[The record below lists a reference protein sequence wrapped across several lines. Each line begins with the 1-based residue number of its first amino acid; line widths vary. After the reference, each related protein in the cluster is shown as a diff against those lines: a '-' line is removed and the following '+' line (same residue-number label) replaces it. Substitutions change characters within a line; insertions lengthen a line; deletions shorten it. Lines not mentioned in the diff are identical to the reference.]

1 MHRAVQALMRR
12 STRAPQMPIGWAM
25 VQLSRPFQAVLAAV
39 ALFALVWFVAL
50 HRPGSS
56 STDSGSSSGSSAQ
69 SSGTQAASR
78 ATTHPAGAAHSASGA
93 HSTSVSH
100 STAASHTSK
109 SSASAASAPAKGAAQ
124 HAAVHARTVTHA
136 ASHSRAAAHTGAAA
150 HSGGTVARTRHA
162 ASRAHS
168 TMHTGATTHK
178 APATMHKGPST
189 THNAP
194 STGHAGTSSEAA
206 TVAADLKHGKTVIL
220 LFWNPSASN
229 DVAVHQQVGDV
240 AHKLGRSVAAFSAR
254 ASQVGQFGSITR
266 DVQVYQTP
274 TLLIVNPKRQVTTVT
289 GLTDAYALEQT
300 IREARG

>member
-1 MHRAVQALMRR
+1 
-12 STRAPQMPIGWAM
+12 MPIGLAM

-50 HRPGSS
+50 HRPGST
-56 STDSGSSSGSSAQ
+56 STGSGSSSGSSAQ
-69 SSGTQAASR
+69 SGGAPSASR
-78 ATTHPAGAAHSASGA
+78 PTGHPVSASHSAAPSHAAKSSHAAVAAHA
-93 HSTSVSH
+93 
-100 STAASHTSK
+100 K
-109 SSASAASAPAKGAAQ
+109 SAAQ
-124 HAAVHARTVTHA
+124 HAAAHAQTATHTDSHTRTT
-136 ASHSRAAAHTGAAA
+136 AHTGAAA
-150 HSGGTVARTRHA
+150 HSGGTAARTQHA

-168 TMHTGATTHK
+168 TVHTGTTTHK
-178 APATMHKGPST
+178 APST
-189 THNAP
+189 THKAP

-206 TVAADLKHGKTVIL
+206 TVAADLEHGKTVML
-220 LFWNPSASN
+220 LFWNPRASN
-229 DVAVHQQVGDV
+229 DVAVHRQVGAV

>member
-1 MHRAVQALMRR
+1 
-12 STRAPQMPIGWAM
+12 M

-56 STDSGSSSGSSAQ
+56 PTDSGSSSGSSAQ
-69 SSGTQAASR
+69 SGGTRAASP
-78 ATTHPAGAAHSASGA
+78 ATTRPAGAAHSTSGA
-93 HSTSVSH
+93 HGTSVSH

-109 SSASAASAPAKGAAQ
+109 SPHAAASAHVKDTAP
-124 HAAVHARTVTHA
+124 HAAGHARTAPHTGGHTRATAHA
-136 ASHSRAAAHTGAAA
+136 GAAA
-150 HSGGTVARTRHA
+150 HSGETAARTQHT
-162 ASRAHS
+162 ASGAHS
-168 TMHTGATTHK
+168 TAHTGAAVRHK
-178 APATMHKGPST
+178 APSTAHK
-189 THNAP
+189 AP
-194 STGHAGTSSEAA
+194 PTGHAGTSREAA
-206 TVAADLKHGKTVIL
+206 TVAADLEHGKTVML
-220 LFWNPSASN
+220 LFWNPRASN
-229 DVAVHQQVGDV
+229 DVTVHQQVGVV
-240 AHKLGRSVAAFSAR
+240 AHKLGRSVAAFSAH